1 MMPRRATTS
10 EPPDNVTVKTERIK
24 VKQEKL
30 KNKGKQRARIEEEP
44 EQEDPDIERDAEDE
58 DAHAGQAEGE
68 SSPRG
73 NKRLRVNGEGV
84 SRPISSGSQQQP
96 KMKTLPRDTDGYTH
110 FFFLG
115 SFFNK
120 LTIFF

>member
-10 EPPDNVTVKTERIK
+10 EPPDVTVKTERIK

-30 KNKGKQRARIEEEP
+30 KNKGKQRARIEEQP

-58 DAHAGQAEGE
+58 DAHAGQAEGQ

-73 NKRLRVNGEGV
+73 NKRLRVNGEGA
-84 SRPISSGSQQQP
+84 SRPTSSGNQQP

-110 FFFLG
+110 FFFLV
-115 SFFNK
+115 FFVNK
-120 LTIFF
+120 LTTFF